1 MSRLGKKPITIPE
14 GVDVKIENGRVEV
27 KGPKGE
33 LSRVFKD
40 AILLKKTE
48 LGIELSPRKNNA
60 EDTALWGTYASHIKN
75 MIKGVVDG
83 FSKKLIIEGV
93 GFKSQVKEEKLVLSL
108 GFSHPIEMDIPKGIQ
123 ITSEKNN
130 IEVSGIDKELVGQT
144 AASIRAF
151 KKPEPYKGKG
161 IRYEDEV
168 IRRKAGKKAAGTV

>member
-60 EDTALWGTYASHIKN
+60 EDTALWGRFTF
-75 MIKGVVDG
+75 V
-83 FSKKLIIEGV
+83 
-93 GFKSQVKEEKLVLSL
+93 
-108 GFSHPIEMDIPKGIQ
+108 
-123 ITSEKNN
+123 
-130 IEVSGIDKELVGQT
+130 
-144 AASIRAF
+144 
-151 KKPEPYKGKG
+151 
-161 IRYEDEV
+161 
-168 IRRKAGKKAAGTV
+168 